1 MLFRPLRR
9 AIVPSPG
16 VPADNPWVGAPSAP
30 ARPLPPF
37 RMRPRVHLGAEVDRR
52 AEGRLT
58 EDDRM
63 LSEEDQ
69 LPGSGGR
76 HRRRFP
82 PTRLN
87 LSGSADF
94 RTRREPGRHAA
105 VERRGSGLRRG
116 VFLGGLAMPLLE

>member
-1 MLFRPLRR
+1 MEPRHL
-9 AIVPSPG
+9 
-16 VPADNPWVGAPSAP
+16 AP
-30 ARPLPPF
+30 AAPPF

-94 RTRREPGRHAA
+94 PARRAPGWRSG
-105 VERRGSGLRRG
+105 VKSRGPPPGAGL
-116 VFLGGLAMPLLE
+116 VFTGS